1 MQQRR
6 SLPPSSSTGRRGRQ
20 PQTPRSRLLCSWEVL
35 GVATLLVLTIVNVC
49 TYSERRAKFQLSLG
63 GALHTSND
71 DNGLPEHSLRAPAPR
86 GKVSERTG
94 GSGVGAG
101 PEYVASVGRPGGN
114 VDASGTRRPGTVGGA
129 VGGGGGDRSGGGAG
143 KETVVGSGGWKWTNK
158 TTGPVRPLSP
168 PTLPTPPTPL
178 PLTNPLGRDAPL
190 QVAVMRSVNDAGVG
204 SSGTGMNSWRWPSN
218 VGAGS
223 NGSIGGVSEAD
234 SVVGHFPCS
243 LTEADDAPGPG
254 HRGGGGGGGGND
266 AAARKQ
272 RLKPWSASGPCVV
285 SCSPPSSS
293 SSSSAASG
301 ARQLEEARGAEDR
314 IGGGGVAVTP
324 IGGAPLGGGGGGG
337 SGGGGLERCERAA
350 RACNLYQECTHVL
363 LPPGGGG
370 GDGHSSGSGK
380 EAEAGGGAGKRSGKR
395 RNDGG
400 FAVLMHRAAR
410 DGSMAGVE
418 AAAAA
423 AVAAHAEGSGSG
435 WGGPRGGFTLDA
447 KPRTYYVVS
456 FGGSGSKMLGGWLSE
471 RGKEMVKEV
480 FHIHDP
486 RPGDKLFA
494 KVARRGVSAGGGGGS
509 GKDFRGYDFPEG
521 DFPSEGTAVYDV
533 DNYRVVLIFKDPAEA
548 LVSRYFYNHCKNLR
562 GAQCGSTPADFPSL
576 ESYAEESGDRLHME
590 AFYDNYCNPAS
601 VAAAGTAA
609 AGGATKKERRNYPV
623 VCVNYHKM
631 WDNKEA
637 LVKALGLPV
646 GEASKLPTRT
656 ETVRNDRTSA
666 ERGEPFTLA
675 VRERLRRKHAS
686 LSKKVF
692 EAPAVAIV

>member
-6 SLPPSSSTGRRGRQ
+6 SLPPSSSADRRGRL
-20 PQTPRSRLLCSWEVL
+20 PQTPRSRPLCSWEVL

-49 TYSERRAKFQLSLG
+49 TYSERRAKFQLAHG
-63 GALHTSND
+63 GALHTSD
-71 DNGLPEHSLRAPAPR
+71 DNNGLPEHSLRAPAPR

-94 GSGVGAG
+94 GSEVGAG
-101 PEYVASVGRPGGN
+101 PDVYVASAGRPGGN
-114 VDASGTRRPGTVGGA
+114 VDASRTRKPDTVGGA
-129 VGGGGGDRSGGGAG
+129 VGGGVGDRSGGDAG
-143 KETVVGSGGWKWTNK
+143 GETVAGSGGWKWTNK
-158 TTGPVRPLSP
+158 TAGPVPPLSP
-168 PTLPTPPTPL
+168 PTPPSPSQLP
-178 PLTNPLGRDAPL
+178 NPLGRDAPL
-190 QVAVMRSVNDAGVG
+190 QVAVMRPANDAGGG
-204 SSGTGMNSWRWPSN
+204 SSGTGMNSWRWPSD

-223 NGSIGGVSEAD
+223 GGSIGGVSEAD

-254 HRGGGGGGGGND
+254 HRGGGGGGGGGNA

-272 RLKPWSASGPCVV
+272 RLKPWSTSGPCVV

-293 SSSSAASG
+293 SSSSSAASG
-301 ARQLEEARGAEDR
+301 ARQLEEAGGAEDR

-324 IGGAPLGGGGGGG
+324 LRGAPVGGDR
-337 SGGGGLERCERAA
+337 GGGGLERCERAA

-363 LPPGGGG
+363 LPPGGAG
-370 GDGHSSGSGK
+370 GDGHSSGNGN
-380 EAEAGGGAGKRSGKR
+380 RSGNS
-395 RNDGG
+395 RNGGG

-423 AVAAHAEGSGSG
+423 AAHAAGGGNG
-435 WGGPRGGFTLDA
+435 WSGPRGGFTLDA
-447 KPRTYYVVS
+447 KPRTYYIVS

-471 RGKEMVKEV
+471 RGKGMVKEV

-494 KVARRGVSAGGGGGS
+494 KVARRGVSAGGGGGR

-521 DFPSEGTAVYDV
+521 DFPSEGTVVHDV

-576 ESYAEESGDRLHME
+576 ERYA
-590 AFYDNYCNPAS
+590 
-601 VAAAGTAA
+601 
-609 AGGATKKERRNYPV
+609 
-623 VCVNYHKM
+623 
-631 WDNKEA
+631 
-637 LVKALGLPV
+637 
-646 GEASKLPTRT
+646 
-656 ETVRNDRTSA
+656 
-666 ERGEPFTLA
+666 
-675 VRERLRRKHAS
+675 
-686 LSKKVF
+686 
-692 EAPAVAIV
+692 